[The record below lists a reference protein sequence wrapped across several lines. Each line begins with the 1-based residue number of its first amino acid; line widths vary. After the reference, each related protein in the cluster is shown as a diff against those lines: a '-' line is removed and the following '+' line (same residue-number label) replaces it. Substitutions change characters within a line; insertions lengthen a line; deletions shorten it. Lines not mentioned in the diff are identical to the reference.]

1 MLLSFPRER
10 DTRGLLERIYSE
22 LILAGVCPGMDR
34 NMDFLR
40 HGMARIHYIVRTPP
54 GTELTQSAAQI
65 EQSLLAA
72 TQSWRD
78 QLRDAYTSK
87 HRGDTVLAA
96 RFFDAFP
103 RSYQDLSSA
112 DEAAVDLHFLL
123 RLSAARPVLPR
134 LIVEGEDRKSTRLNS
149 SH

>member
-1 MLLSFPRER
+1 MRISDWSSDVCSSDLLMLACGG
-10 DTRGLLERIYSE
+10 T
-22 LILAGVCPGMDR
+22 GMDR

-103 RSYQDLSSA
+103 RSYQELSSA
-112 DEAAVDLHFLL
+112 DERSEEHTSEL
-123 RLSAARPVLPR
+123 
-134 LIVEGEDRKSTRLNS
+134 KSLMR
-149 SH
+149 